1 MKYTVIRTNE
11 LQFIPYTVHNHNVE
25 KNKPATKEYILSHT
39 VALYMKFKKRQ
50 KNYGAGSQCRGWT
63 RNGQEGV
70 SEVLEMSKIDRDV
83 VYFAKIYCGV
93 HLWLAVHKLYF
104 NENVM

>member
-1 MKYTVIRTNE
+1 MVLE
-11 LQFIPYTVHNHNVE
+11 VSV
-25 KNKPATKEYILSHT
+25 
-39 VALYMKFKKRQ
+39 
-50 KNYGAGSQCRGWT
+50 RGWT

-93 HLWLAVHKLYF
+93 HLWLAVHKLHF
-104 NENVM
+104 NENSHGNVM